1 MSQVVSK
8 NKIWLI
14 PLCVIIVGAASLYGW
29 QAIHAQPIPGT
40 SAAEGPG
47 ALPPQPVMPATP
59 GAPGAPVAAPVAPTE
74 PTMSLSALVQGGIR
88 VTKTKNWDG
97 TATGFLNFKYKTLDN
112 RLLKVVLPATYKGDK
127 LTRAGWDTLFQ
138 VYDMGYEYQ
147 LEAIENAR
155 IPDLSAFRDQL
166 MQEIRGVVPE
176 GTYSNPNPA
185 QGALDAAK
193 TMLPSLWGGTVELPP
208 LLPGMM

>member
-1 MSQVVSK
+1 MSRVVVK

-14 PLCVIIVGAASLYGW
+14 PLCVVIVGMASLFAW
-29 QAIHAQPIPGT
+29 QAIHAQGDAPGT
-40 SAAEGPG
+40 GAPPAQPG
-47 ALPPQPVMPATP
+47 MPAIP
-59 GAPGAPVAAPVAPTE
+59 GAPGAPAAAPAAPATE

-155 IPDLSAFRDQL
+155 VPNTGAYTQQL
-166 MQEIRGVVPE
+166 MLEIRGLVPE
-176 GTYSNPNPA
+176 GTFTNPGQA
-185 QGALDAAK
+185 EAEARSALDAAK
-193 TMLPSLWGGTVELPP
+193 TLLPSLWGGTVELPP